1 MRLGLTHGL
10 RRALQ
15 LRSREIGLVS
25 GGKSFT
31 WAQIVARTGKL
42 AGALQALG
50 IVDGE
55 RAALLAMNSHRSF
68 ECYFASIWAGGIVT
82 PLNHRLSFSE
92 IAAQLADAAPRVL
105 MVDAQFL
112 QHAQALRA
120 ACSSISAVI
129 LAGDE
134 DAPAGVLDYEKLLAE
149 AAIAADANREGDD
162 GACLFYTGGTTGAAK
177 GVLLSHDNILANTVN
192 FMSVVGLDEETVHLH
207 CGPLFHVASGVRLFS
222 VTQAAG
228 THVMLPRFEPEDVLR
243 AIAEH
248 RVTIATF
255 VPTML
260 RALLDRRDVADF
272 DLSSLRYITYG
283 AAPMPVA
290 MLREAMARLPNVRFV
305 QSYGMTETSPIATM
319 LGWRDHLPGKDGPD
333 RLRSAGRAALL
344 SEIRIVD
351 RQGVA
356 VQAGEAGEITIKG
369 PMVMRGYWR
378 QPEVTAAALRD
389 GWMHSG
395 DIGYLDESGYLYVV
409 DRIKDLIISGG
420 ENVYSQE
427 VENAIASHP
436 AVQECAVFGRPDARW
451 GESVH
456 AVVVPK
462 PGHAVRDEEI
472 VAHCRTLIAGF
483 KCPKSV
489 QIRLTPMPLSG
500 ANKILKTQLR
510 AELLAAEASLE
521 VSA

>member
-1 MRLGLTHGL
+1 M
-10 RRALQ
+10 
-15 LRSREIGLVS
+15 
-25 GGKSFT
+25 
-31 WAQIVARTGKL
+31 
-42 AGALQALG
+42 
-50 IVDGE
+50 VDG
-55 RAALLAMNSHRSF
+55 
-68 ECYFASIWAGGIVT
+68 
-82 PLNHRLSFSE
+82 
-92 IAAQLADAAPRVL
+92 
-105 MVDAQFL
+105 QFL
-112 QHAQALRA
+112 PQAEALRA
-120 ACSSISAVI
+120 GCESISAVL
-129 LAGDE
+129 LADDGA
-134 DAPAGVLDYEKLLAE
+134 APAGVTGYESLLAG
-149 AAIAADANREGDD
+149 AATGAEANRAGDD

-192 FMSVVGLDEETVHLH
+192 FMSEVPLDDETVHLH
-207 CGPLFHVASGVRLFS
+207 CGPLFHVAAGVRLFS

-228 THVMLPRFEPEDVLR
+228 THVVLPRFEPAEVLR
-243 AIAEH
+243 AIERQ

-260 RALLDRRDVADF
+260 RALLDRRDVADY

-290 MLREAMARLPNVRFV
+290 LLREAMERLPRVRFV

-319 LGWRDHLPGKDGPD
+319 LGWRDHMLSEGPD
-333 RLRSAGRAALL
+333 RLRSAGRPALL
-344 SEIRIVD
+344 SEIRVV
-351 RQGVA
+351 GPEGA
-356 VQAGEAGEITIKG
+356 PLPAGEAGEITIKG

-378 QPEVTAAALRD
+378 QPEATAKALRD

-395 DIGYLDESGYLYVV
+395 DIGFLDDRGYLYVV

-420 ENVYSQE
+420 ENVYCQE

-436 AVQECAVFGRPDARW
+436 AVQECAVFGRPDSRW

-462 PGHAVRDEEI
+462 PGHLVRDEEI

-510 AELLAAEASLE
+510 AELLAAQAPLE

>member
-15 LRSREIGLVS
+15 LRGDETGLVS
-25 GGKSFT
+25 GGKAFT
-31 WAQIVARTGKL
+31 WAHIVARIGKL
-42 AGALQALG
+42 AGALHALG
-50 IVDGE
+50 VSDGE
-55 RAALLAMNSHRSF
+55 RVALLAMNSHRSF

-82 PLNHRLSFSE
+82 PLNHRLSLRE
-92 IAAQLADAAPRVL
+92 IAAQLVDAAPCVL
-105 MVDAQFL
+105 LVDAQFL
-112 QHAQALRA
+112 HHADALRA
-120 ACSSISAVI
+120 ACPSITAVI
-129 LAGDE
+129 LADDR
-134 DAPAGVLDYEKLLAE
+134 DAPPGVTNYENLLA
-149 AAIAADANREGDD
+149 AAPMGADAGREGDE

-177 GVLLSHDNILANTVN
+177 GVLLSHENILANTVN
-192 FMSVVGLDEETVHLH
+192 FMAQIGLDEETVHLH
-207 CGPLFHVASGVRLFS
+207 CGPLFHVAAGVRLFS

-228 THVMLPRFEPEDVLR
+228 THVMLPRFEPEEVLR
-243 AIAEH
+243 AISDH

-272 DLSSLRYITYG
+272 DLSSLRFVTYG

-290 MLREAMARLPNVRFV
+290 LLREAMARLPHVRFV

-319 LGWRDHLPGKDGPD
+319 LGWRDHVPGSDGPD

-344 SEIRIVD
+344 AEIRIV
-351 RQGVA
+351 GPLGA
-356 VQAGEAGEITIKG
+356 PLPAGEAGEIAIKG

-378 QPEVTAAALRD
+378 QPEATAQALRD

-395 DIGYLDESGYLYVV
+395 DIGYLDKDGYLYVV

-427 VENAIASHP
+427 VENVIASHP
-436 AVQECAVFGRPDARW
+436 AVQECAVFGRPDSRW

-462 PGHAVRDEEI
+462 SGHDVTGDEI
-472 VAHCRTLIAGF
+472 VAHCRALIAGF

-489 QIRLTPMPLSG
+489 QIRSTPMPLSG

-510 AELLAAEASLE
+510 TELLAAEASMAA
-521 VSA
+521 SA